1 MNEMGLALLKWLQE
15 VRTPGMEEFFLGVTR
30 GGEGFWILAIA
41 GSLFWVFGARLAY
54 RVGFALAAG
63 DLLTGALKSTFCVP
77 RPWVQDPTIW
87 PVKDA
92 QWGAFGYSFP
102 SGHAANT
109 AVLWGGLAAAVRR
122 WWLWIP
128 ALAWIGLM
136 AASRMVL
143 GVHTPVDV
151 AGSLLL
157 AIPTVWILGRI
168 FDWTEQNPERTW
180 LVLAGA
186 VLAAAA
192 AWVFVR
198 YKPMPEDA
206 DPNFSKDAFRSV
218 WGMLGFF
225 GAWFVERKHIRFDP
239 AKLGG
244 YRALA
249 VAIGVLVLWLM
260 IGNLPRLL
268 APFLGAD
275 AAAYAAAA
283 ANPIWIFVVWPLLL
297 KGLEKP
303 APR

>member
-1 MNEMGLALLKWLQE
+1 MNELGLTFLKRLQE
-15 VRTPGMEEFFLGVTR
+15 WRTPEIEEFFLDVTK

-41 GSLFWVFGARLAY
+41 GTLFWLFGARIAY
-54 RVGFALAAG
+54 RTGFALATG

-77 RPWVQDPTIW
+77 RPWLRDPAIL
-87 PVKDA
+87 PVPEA
-92 QWGAFGYSFP
+92 QYGAFGYSFP
-102 SGHAANT
+102 SGHTANT
-109 AVLWGGLAAAVRR
+109 ALLAGGLAAAIGR

-128 ALAWIGLM
+128 ALAWIGLV
-136 AASRMVL
+136 AFSRMAL

-157 AIPTVWILGRI
+157 AVPVVWGMGWIY
-168 FDWTEQNPERTW
+168 DWTEKNPSKAW

-186 VLAAAA
+186 ALAAAV

-198 YKPMPEDA
+198 YKPMPLDA
-206 DPNFSKDAFRSV
+206 DSRFSQDAFRSV

-225 GAWFVERKHIRFDP
+225 GAWFVERKYIRFDP

-244 YRALA
+244 YRLVA
-249 VAIGVLVLWLM
+249 VAVGVLVLALM

-268 APFLGAD
+268 APFLGAEK
-275 AAAYAAAA
+275 ASYAAAA
-283 ANPIWIFVVWPLLL
+283 ANPIWIFVVWPFLL